1 MVFTFTV
8 LESCC
13 LEWYQNLV
21 RMPFTAVKVLESCCL
36 EWYQNLCR
44 KIRAAEKVL
53 ESCCLEWYQISNEH
67 SLHM

>member
-1 MVFTFTV
+1 MVFTFTVLESCCLEWYQNLCRKIRAAEKV

-36 EWYQNLCR
+36 EWYQ
-44 KIRAAEKVL
+44 
-53 ESCCLEWYQISNEH
+53 ISNEH